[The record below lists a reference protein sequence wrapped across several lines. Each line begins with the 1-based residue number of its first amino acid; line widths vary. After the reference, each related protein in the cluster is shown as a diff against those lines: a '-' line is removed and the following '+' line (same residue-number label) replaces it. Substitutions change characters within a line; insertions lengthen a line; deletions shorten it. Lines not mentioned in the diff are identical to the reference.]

1 MEAVT
6 DVNTVGI
13 RDTTTPFPWPIQ
25 TPLLEITLHLIRA
38 VTGVNTVVDLSSGG
52 MHLHMAIEGDPRVI
66 SHLIALGANANAVDM
81 LGYTPLHRA
90 IILLSSGDLSMADYF
105 PMLGIIQLIA
115 AGADVNTVDLLGYT
129 PLHAAIARGRS
140 GIIGQLIRAGA
151 DVNKADALSRTPL
164 HLAILCNYPEIVL
177 QLIAAGADVNAVD
190 RKGATPL
197 HLAIEDYGPSG
208 IAAQLIEAGADVNA
222 VDREG
227 ATPLHWA
234 VKRNNRE
241 AVKWLLTAG
250 SDAYLRTNNGQT
262 ALDMTT
268 LESDSEIKVLL
279 ARR

>member
-1 MEAVT
+1 VNTLNRERATFRWAIQTLLKLPLYCIQTLLLKITLDLMGAVI
-6 DVNTVGI
+6 DVNTVDI
-13 RDTTTPFPWPIQ
+13 RDATPFPWPIQ
-25 TPLLEITLHLIRA
+25 TPLHFIRA
-38 VTGVNTVVDLSSGG
+38 VTGVNTVVDFDGAT
-52 MHLHMAIEGDPRVI
+52 HLHRALHVCDSRVI
-66 SHLIALGANANAVDM
+66 PHLIALGADVNAVDPI
-81 LGYTPLHRA
+81 GYTPLHRA
-90 IILLSSGDLSMADYF
+90 ILLLSSGDLSMADVL
-105 PMLGIIQLIA
+105 PMLGITQLIR

-177 QLIAAGADVNAVD
+177 QLI
-190 RKGATPL
+190 
-197 HLAIEDYGPSG
+197 
-208 IAAQLIEAGADVNA
+208 EAGADVNI
-222 VDREG
+222 VGRKG

-241 AVKWLLTAG
+241 AVRWLLTAG
-250 SDAYLRTNNGQT
+250 ANVYLRTNNGQT